1 MPSAAVDGSRRPL
14 PRWLT
19 KPLVGDGLP
28 RKRQL
33 ALAIRPLLVE
43 LWTRGA
49 TESGGT
55 PPTQAELAE
64 RLHSNSTS
72 LSRFVSL
79 DPRIPSEKFIEN
91 LYKAACPDATVSGGC
106 VGITLEALQDLRTS
120 ADGERRGCPSCV
132 ELGGRIDSLT
142 AQLNALCPACAAREK
157 EREDAAA
164 LAASL
169 RQEVASLRSRVR
181 ALEASEAGLQARP
194 AMAKARR
201 APLPVPR
208 QQRDRQRSQKEVAV
222 ARQLTAQARELDS
235 AGQQDEA
242 LALLRR
248 GTTELLSPTE
258 TALVIVELRQQ
269 KRDHLVDNLIHVYG
283 RDQGDRPV
291 MTVAAELHEEGAA
304 DDAGAVLRAALK

>member
-1 MPSAAVDGSRRPL
+1 MPH
-14 PRWLT
+14 WLT
-19 KPLVGDGLP
+19 KPLVGDSLP

-33 ALAIRPLLVE
+33 IAAMRPLLGL
-43 LWTRGA
+43 LWAQSSAGPDSA
-49 TESGGT
+49 
-55 PPTQAELAE
+55 PLKQAELAE
-64 RLHSNSTS
+64 HLDSNSTS

-79 DPRIPSEKFIEN
+79 DPRVPGQKFIEN
-91 LYKAACPDATVSGGC
+91 LYKEACLEAAASGVP

-142 AQLNALCPACAAREK
+142 SELSSLTTQLNAPCPACVTREK
-157 EREDAAA
+157 ERDDAVA

-169 RQEVASLRSRVR
+169 RREAAELRAKVPVP
-181 ALEASEAGLQARP
+181 ETSEAGLQARL

-201 APLPVPR
+201 APLPVHR
-208 QQRDRQRSQKEVAV
+208 QQQDRQRSQKEAAV
-222 ARQLTAQARELDS
+222 ARQLAAQARDLDG
-235 AGQQDEA
+235 AGQPDEA

-248 GTTELLSPTE
+248 GTTELLSPAE

-269 KRDHLVDNLIHVYG
+269 KLDHLVDDLIHVYG

-291 MTVAAELHEEGAA
+291 MTVAAELHEEGAP

>member
-1 MPSAAVDGSRRPL
+1 M

-19 KPLVGDGLP
+19 KPLVGDNLP

-33 ALAIRPLLVE
+33 ALAIRQLLGL
-43 LWTRGA
+43 LWTRGSA
-49 TESGGT
+49 KSGCT

-64 RLHSNSTS
+64 RLDSNSTS
-72 LSRFVSL
+72 LSRFASL
-79 DPRIPSEKFIEN
+79 DPRVPGPKFIET
-91 LYKAACPDATVSGGC
+91 LHKEACLDAADGG
-106 VGITLEALQDLRTS
+106 VQVDITLEALQDLRTS

-142 AQLNALCPACAAREK
+142 AQLNAPCAACATHQK
-157 EREDAAA
+157 EREDAVA
-164 LAASL
+164 LMASL
-169 RQEVASLRSRVR
+169 RQEATELRTKVQ
-181 ALEASEAGLQARP
+181 ALETSEAGLQARL

-201 APLPVPR
+201 TPLPVPH

-222 ARQLTAQARELDS
+222 ARQLAAQARELDS
-235 AGQQDEA
+235 AGHQDEA

-248 GTTELLSPTE
+248 GTTELLSPAE

-291 MTVAAELHEEGAA
+291 MTVAAELHEEGAP

>member
-1 MPSAAVDGSRRPL
+1 MLGLLWAQGSTEPSS
-14 PRWLT
+14 
-19 KPLVGDGLP
+19 
-28 RKRQL
+28 
-33 ALAIRPLLVE
+33 
-43 LWTRGA
+43 
-49 TESGGT
+49 T
-55 PPTQAELAE
+55 PPKQAELAK
-64 RLHSNSTS
+64 RLGSNSTS

-79 DPRIPSEKFIEN
+79 DPRVPGQKFIES
-91 LYKAACPDATVSGGC
+91 LYKEACLEAAVSGAH

-142 AQLNALCPACAAREK
+142 TQLNSPTAQLNAPCPVCVTREK
-157 EREDAAA
+157 EREDAVA
-164 LAASL
+164 LTASL
-169 RQEVASLRSRVR
+169 RREAAELRARVQ
-181 ALEASEAGLQARP
+181 ALESSEAGLQACL
-194 AMAKARR
+194 ATAKAYRT
-201 APLPVPR
+201 PLPVTR

-222 ARQLTAQARELDS
+222 ARQLAAQASELDRT
-235 AGQQDEA
+235 GQQDEA

-291 MTVAAELHEEGAA
+291 MTVAAELYEEGVP